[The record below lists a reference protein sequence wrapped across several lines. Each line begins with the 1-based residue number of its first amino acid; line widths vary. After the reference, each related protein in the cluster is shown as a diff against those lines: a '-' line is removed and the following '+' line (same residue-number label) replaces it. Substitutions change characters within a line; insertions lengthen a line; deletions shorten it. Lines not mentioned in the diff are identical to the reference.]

1 MKNAGYLEKLFE
13 TWLAAITDIRIYN
26 TKTLAE
32 FFGKPS
38 LFNPFFFKDL
48 FYPIHVLCHTNR
60 MIFSIKI

>member
-38 LFNPFFFKDL
+38 LFNPFFFKDI
-48 FYPIHVLCHTNR
+48 FYPIHIYNHFYQIN
-60 MIFSIKI
+60 FS